1 MNAPSKSGAQASW
14 LDRLAF
20 AGCTAQDSEEERRKK
35 AVLTLT
41 SLAKCSVCAIWYGAY
56 YLVGAP
62 LAALGPIVYQALTI
76 INVAVFFRSKDFASF
91 RNIQTAAILLAPWWM
106 HLAIGGYNHSAA
118 LLMWPLLAPLTA
130 LLFHGTRQSVYW
142 LIAYL
147 SIIVISGVI
156 DPFLPTPAT
165 TVGAT
170 MNLIFF
176 CMNIAMPSIIAYLAV
191 MFFSHVVDLE
201 KKVQLRLNNEI
212 ADLNNK
218 LQAENF
224 KLGTELDIAKRL
236 QMMVLPKK
244 EELAKIPKF
253 DIAGYMRPADQV
265 GGDYYDVL
273 HLGSHIKVG
282 IGDVTGH
289 GLEAGLVMLMVQSI
303 ARTLHE
309 AGQYDP
315 VQFLKCLN
323 QTVYKNMRRV
333 QTDKTLSLAFLDIR
347 EDKVVLSGHHEEVV
361 LIRGNNT
368 IERIDTCELGFAVGM
383 EPDIS
388 NYIGTRE
395 FVFGKGDT
403 IVLYTD
409 GVTEATNEKGEF
421 YGIERLCESIQ
432 KKSHQDATDLSKAV
446 VGDLFQFIGN
456 ARIHDDISVVVIR
469 HP

>member
-1 MNAPSKSGAQASW
+1 
-14 LDRLAF
+14 
-20 AGCTAQDSEEERRKK
+20 
-35 AVLTLT
+35 
-41 SLAKCSVCAIWYGAY
+41 
-56 YLVGAP
+56 
-62 LAALGPIVYQALTI
+62 
-76 INVAVFFRSKDFASF
+76 
-91 RNIQTAAILLAPWWM
+91 
-106 HLAIGGYNHSAA
+106 
-118 LLMWPLLAPLTA
+118 
-130 LLFHGTRQSVYW
+130 
-142 LIAYL
+142 
-147 SIIVISGVI
+147 
-156 DPFLPTPAT
+156 
-165 TVGAT
+165 

-218 LQAENF
+218 LQAENL

-244 EELAKIPKF
+244 EELAKIPKL

-388 NYIGTRE
+388 TYIGTRE

-432 KKSHQDATDLSKAV
+432 KKSHQDATDLSKAA